1 MKILITGFEA
11 FDRERLNPASEAV
24 LEMKDKILE
33 ASIIKYIL
41 PTVFGESISVLE
53 SLIQKHKPDI
63 VLNIGQAGGSY
74 DIRLE
79 RVAINID
86 DARIGDNKGNQPIDE
101 KIYQDG
107 ENAYFSTLPIKAIVR
122 DLKSSDIPASVS
134 NSAGTYV
141 CNHIMYGLL
150 YLIRSKYKNIR
161 GGFVHLP
168 YIREQVLDKP
178 NTPYMEK
185 STMVRALELIVKSSI
200 ENEKDIKAI
209 GGKIY

>member
-178 NTPYMEK
+178 NTPYMEQ

-200 ENEKDIKAI
+200 KNEKDIKAI